1 MLYPQTNDR
10 RLSFSLDG
18 VWNFRTAGADSYP
31 DEWTV
36 QPLPEPLPMAVP
48 GSYNE
53 QSDIENLRTHYGW
66 VVYQRT
72 FALPR
77 RLIDGQRVVLR
88 FDAATHAAEVYLN
101 GKHLGGHVGG
111 FLPFEFDVTDHL
123 CDGDNLLTV
132 AVDNRVNQSTLP
144 VGNEGGVAFF
154 GSDNAGIPRSRRP
167 NAMPSRRICQTSTSS
182 TTRD

>member
-31 DEWTV
+31 DKWTV
-36 QPLPEPLPMAVP
+36 QPLPEPLPMAMP

-77 RLIDGQRVVLR
+77 RLIDGSAW
-88 FDAATHAAEVYLN
+88 FCASMPPHT
-101 GKHLGGHVGG
+101 
-111 FLPFEFDVTDHL
+111 P
-123 CDGDNLLTV
+123 
-132 AVDNRVNQSTLP
+132 
-144 VGNEGGVAFF
+144 
-154 GSDNAGIPRSRRP
+154 PRSISTASIWV
-167 NAMPSRRICQTSTSS
+167 NTSAGSCRLNS
-182 TTRD
+182 T